1 MEFVMNELG
10 VLGDHFG
17 LVIIGCA
24 ELAIAAVYAGILLS
38 RRTKNIR
45 TKLALRDVEQKFLDE
60 FSGKTDECCI
70 VMENQNRLPLYA
82 AGNLEGLMGVTL
94 DEIRRDILSMGRKW
108 ISWRRPQEAPVWPYG
123 CGSDIWFKKNKFR
136 KKVVYYLTNARLYGR
151 QIERQERKR

>member
-45 TKLALRDVEQKFLDE
+45 TKLAFEGMLEQKFLEE

-70 VMENQNRLPLYA
+70 VMENQNRLASVCSRKSGRPDGSYA
-82 AGNLEGLMGVTL
+82 G
-94 DEIRRDILSMGRKW
+94 
-108 ISWRRPQEAPVWPYG
+108 
-123 CGSDIWFKKNKFR
+123 
-136 KKVVYYLTNARLYGR
+136 
-151 QIERQERKR
+151 

>member
-123 CGSDIWFKKNKFR
+123 CGSDIWFLKKK
-136 KKVVYYLTNARLYGR
+136 
-151 QIERQERKR
+151 

>member
-70 VMENQNRLPLYA
+70 VMENQNRPR
-82 AGNLEGLMGVTL
+82 EV
-94 DEIRRDILSMGRKW
+94 
-108 ISWRRPQEAPVWPYG
+108 PVWPYG
-123 CGSDIWFKKNKFR
+123 CGSDIWFFKKIYFG
-136 KKVVYYLTNARLYGR
+136 KKWYT
-151 QIERQERKR
+151 I

>member
-60 FSGKTDECCI
+60 FSGKRMSAVSSWKIRTGCLC
-70 VMENQNRLPLYA
+70 MQQ
-82 AGNLEGLMGVTL
+82 
-94 DEIRRDILSMGRKW
+94 EIWK
-108 ISWRRPQEAPVWPYG
+108 A
-123 CGSDIWFKKNKFR
+123 
-136 KKVVYYLTNARLYGR
+136 
-151 QIERQERKR
+151 

>member
-45 TKLALRDVEQKFLDE
+45 TKLALE
-60 FSGKTDECCI
+60 
-70 VMENQNRLPLYA
+70 
-82 AGNLEGLMGVTL
+82 
-94 DEIRRDILSMGRKW
+94 
-108 ISWRRPQEAPVWPYG
+108 G
-123 CGSDIWFKKNKFR
+123 CGTEIPGGIFR
-136 KKVVYYLTNARLYGR
+136 KNG
-151 QIERQERKR
+151 

>member
-45 TKLALRDVEQKFLDE
+45 TKLALRDVEQKFLEE
-60 FSGKTDECCI
+60 FSGK
-70 VMENQNRLPLYA
+70 
-82 AGNLEGLMGVTL
+82 
-94 DEIRRDILSMGRKW
+94 
-108 ISWRRPQEAPVWPYG
+108 SWRWRARNRFFWKNLRTGRTSAVSSWKIRTGCLCMQQE
-123 CGSDIWFKKNKFR
+123 IWK
-136 KKVVYYLTNARLYGR
+136 A
-151 QIERQERKR
+151 

>member
-45 TKLALRDVEQKFLDE
+45 TKLALRDVEQKFLEE

-82 AGNLEGLMGVTL
+82 AGNLEGLMGVTMDKL
-94 DEIRRDILSMGRKW
+94 TEAARSTGLAVRLRIR
-108 ISWRRPQEAPVWPYG
+108 
-123 CGSDIWFKKNKFR
+123 
-136 KKVVYYLTNARLYGR
+136 YLV
-151 QIERQERKR
+151 

>member
-108 ISWRRPQEAPVWPYG
+108 ISWRRPQEAPVCPYG
-123 CGSDIWFKKNKFR
+123 CGSDIWFKKKINFG
-136 KKVVYYLTNARLYGR
+136 KKWYT
-151 QIERQERKR
+151 I

>member
-45 TKLALRDVEQKFLDE
+45 TKLALRDVEQKFLEE

-82 AGNLEGLMGVTL
+82 AGIGSSNQIFTHTGWFSVICMATIGVGVA
-94 DEIRRDILSMGRKW
+94 ICSKH
-108 ISWRRPQEAPVWPYG
+108 
-123 CGSDIWFKKNKFR
+123 K
-136 KKVVYYLTNARLYGR
+136 
-151 QIERQERKR
+151 

>member
-60 FSGKTDECCI
+60 VSGKTDECCI
-70 VMENQNRLPLYA
+70 VMENQNR
-82 AGNLEGLMGVTL
+82 
-94 DEIRRDILSMGRKW
+94 
-108 ISWRRPQEAPVWPYG
+108 PQEAPVWPYG
-123 CGSDIWFKKNKFR
+123 YGSDIWLKKK
-136 KKVVYYLTNARLYGR
+136 
-151 QIERQERKR
+151 

>member
-70 VMENQNRLPLYA
+70 VMENQNRLPSGPASFWKKRSMERL
-82 AGNLEGLMGVTL
+82 LWS
-94 DEIRRDILSMGRKW
+94 LSRSVPCTAFW
-108 ISWRRPQEAPVWPYG
+108 ISWRKPQEAPVWPYG
-123 CGSDIWFKKNKFR
+123 CGSDICFF
-136 KKVVYYLTNARLYGR
+136 
-151 QIERQERKR
+151 

>member
-70 VMENQNRLPLYA
+70 YRHGKSEQAASVCSRESGRPDGSYA
-82 AGNLEGLMGVTL
+82 G
-94 DEIRRDILSMGRKW
+94 
-108 ISWRRPQEAPVWPYG
+108 
-123 CGSDIWFKKNKFR
+123 
-136 KKVVYYLTNARLYGR
+136 
-151 QIERQERKR
+151 